1 MLDRDRL
8 LAAAL
13 FAVAVAWSL
22 ALALAGTTEGVL
34 YMAPLALVA
43 LPLVLGRYPG
53 ERALDALGGR
63 RRPRPRPCSDPRPV
77 AGLGARVRI
86 RGGELIAVFEAER
99 PPPAVLLA

>member
-13 FAVAVAWSL
+13 FAVAVGWSL

-43 LPLVLGRYPG
+43 VPIVLGRYVG
-53 ERALDALGGR
+53 ARMLDELVAR
-63 RRPRPRPCSDPRPV
+63 RRPRLRPSSDPRPV
-77 AGLGARVRI
+77 AGFAPRVRI

-99 PPPAVLLA
+99 PPPTLLA